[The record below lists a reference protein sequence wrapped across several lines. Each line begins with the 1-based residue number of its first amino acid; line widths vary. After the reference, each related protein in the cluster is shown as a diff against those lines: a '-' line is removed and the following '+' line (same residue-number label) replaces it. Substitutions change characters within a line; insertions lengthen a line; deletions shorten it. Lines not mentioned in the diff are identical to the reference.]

1 MLLEDSTCDNPLGRV
16 ERLLSRPT
24 LARRAALWGE
34 RLSVRSNVVLL
45 AALVGVAAVLFSGR
59 ADAQCVD
66 EALKQ
71 QLIGQRAYR
80 GVVPRLIKKALRH
93 EISAMGGWYAG
104 DISDGAPIYGGAYTF
119 HFTEDLGLEAS
130 YFRSRQSFGLLEAI
144 NERQQGL
151 IDIVE
156 SEDNPIQFFLGN
168 LVWSLAYGKVR
179 WLGGAIGR
187 FDFQISLGG
196 GATVEPGDLGLT
208 GSAGFGMKFYLTE
221 WLALRLDTRDLVHSQ
236 QRVQLGVDRV
246 VNDITA
252 MGGLSLFIPFSS

>member
-1 MLLEDSTCDNPLGRV
+1 
-16 ERLLSRPT
+16 
-24 LARRAALWGE
+24 
-34 RLSVRSNVVLL
+34 LSVRLL
-45 AALVGVAAVLFSGR
+45 ATLFAAVLFVAVTLRSPR
-59 ADAQCVD
+59 AEAQCVD

-104 DISDGAPIYGGAYTF
+104 DISDGAPIWGGAYTF

-130 YFRSRQSFGLLEAI
+130 YFRTKQSFALLEAI

-156 SEDNPIQFFLGN
+156 SEENPIQFFLGN

-187 FDFQISLGG
+187 FDFQIALGG
-196 GATVEPGDLGLT
+196 GATVEPGALGLT
-208 GSAGFGMKFYLTE
+208 GSVGFGMKFYLTE
-221 WLALRLDTRDLVHSQ
+221 WLVFRLDTRDLVHSQ
-236 QRVQLGVDRV
+236 QRVQLGVDQV

-252 MGGLSLFIPFSS
+252 MGGLGIMIPFSS